1 MAIGKV
7 RTPGL
12 NGHGIGPTPQYSF
25 FGPVRPR
32 ESCSVTTC
40 VGSGWFTL
48 KKLPRCTPRTCKPL
62 MLTVVSGSGLNSTA
76 RLACT
81 PYGFLWFWSK
91 RTTPEGPKNPQ
102 VEIGLQPGS
111 GFVNM
116 AVVLSGYA
124 PSFTSPCNAIEVI
137 AASWLLAGQQR
148 RGNDAVEQSKT
159 SAPQHVAPGT
169 KVVRNA
175 GAGINILPLRVQ
187 HIRRPRFPFPAKT
200 CIKREP
206 GGGAPLILNVETGV
220 LVVQLAQRAIA
231 Y

>member
-12 NGHGIGPTPQYSF
+12 NGQGTGPTPQYSF

-91 RTTPEGPKNPQ
+91 RTTTDGPKKPQ
-102 VEIGLQPGS
+102 VEIGLQPGN
-111 GFVNM
+111 GFSNGRP
-116 AVVLSGYA
+116 GYV
-124 PSFTSPCNAIEVI
+124 PMVPPQDGSWQ
-137 AASWLLAGQQR
+137 AS
-148 RGNDAVEQSKT
+148 K
-159 SAPQHVAPGT
+159 
-169 KVVRNA
+169 
-175 GAGINILPLRVQ
+175 GAGIIPWNNPNPARTTTLRLVPMLYATPTRGSIFFHCVLSTFDGQVSHSQRRPALRVS
-187 HIRRPRFPFPAKT
+187 
-200 CIKREP
+200 
-206 GGGAPLILNVETGV
+206 L
-220 LVVQLAQRAIA
+220 LVARHLS
-231 Y
+231 